1 VSRQLPS
8 QAVYELFDFLE
19 DVVFIL
25 PDTIAKALGAMP
37 TARAMAWAE
46 EQVRLA
52 LQGRLE
58 TKGR

>member
-1 VSRQLPS
+1 VSRLI
-8 QAVYELFDFLE
+8 
-19 DVVFIL
+19 DVNFIL
-25 PDTIAKALGAMP
+25 PDMIAKALGGMP

-46 EQVRLA
+46 DQVRLA

>member
-1 VSRQLPS
+1 M
-8 QAVYELFDFLE
+8 
-19 DVVFIL
+19 
-25 PDTIAKALGAMP
+25 IAKALGGMP